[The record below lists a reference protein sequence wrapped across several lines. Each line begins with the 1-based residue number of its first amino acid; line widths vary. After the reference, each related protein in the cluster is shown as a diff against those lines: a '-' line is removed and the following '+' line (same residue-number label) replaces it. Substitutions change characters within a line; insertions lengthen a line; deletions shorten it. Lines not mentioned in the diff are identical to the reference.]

1 MSNFCCRVSI
11 DSWIMIQASPQDVCG
26 SVATNGCTSVC
37 LFFRHSSCLAWV
49 STFIFQNKR
58 TTENQRKE
66 LPMAWQAPSLTK
78 FRKKKKQKIRWSNKN
93 RFVSFPCTGKTVG
106 FGPKPCK
113 YSNPPV
119 LAGNLPFSGIISI
132 LPFSLQNLPFFVF
145 LEKSK
150 ICYSYCPK
158 FSKNSTL
165 NAS

>member
-1 MSNFCCRVSI
+1 MHECMSFFPPFQLFSMSLYLYFSKQK
-11 DSWIMIQASPQDVCG
+11 D
-26 SVATNGCTSVC
+26 NGEPK
-37 LFFRHSSCLAWV
+37 
-49 STFIFQNKR
+49 KR
-58 TTENQRKE
+58 TADGLTGTEPDQV
-66 LPMAWQAPSLTK
+66 Q
-78 FRKKKKQKIRWSNKN
+78 KKKQKIQWSNKN

-106 FGPKPCK
+106 FGPKPCR

-119 LAGNLPFSGIISI
+119 LAGNLPFSGIIFI